1 VTRVDH
7 GNGTV
12 VVRQY
17 DAADRLT
24 LIRHEDAGGNAML
37 ELAYTYSA
45 DGLVTRIIETDE
57 VTEAQGIVPPGQ
69 AIPPIVSQ
77 VDFEYDARNR
87 LTRETRTETGSIAID
102 TGPVEYDLS
111 YTYDAGG
118 NRLSKTDGLTGRVTT
133 YVYDIETDNA
143 IDNDQHNNRLLGYD
157 VTDTDPATGAAIAVE
172 QTLYKYGP
180 AGNVMLL
187 VKRGDDDGN
196 GVIDPADTM
205 ALAWWFYYDTG
216 NHLWLAVQGT
226 GIFDEPT
233 GTLTNTVFDKA
244 AEYRYDSGRQRY
256 LVRERDPNEGF
267 AIVGTGQWRDYM
279 GNNIYNDYTVDQ
291 GTGTVTNGIGYIP
304 GIGFDDPALA
314 DSPAY
319 LGSDLI
325 GTTRR
330 VVDSSTGG
338 QGGTGVSPVIQRTIL
353 TAFGEPL
360 LPSPPEGEGQGEG
373 GTGNTRYGY
382 AGAWGY
388 EEPEGSFDPLT
399 ELGWLHVGERYYD
412 PAIGR
417 FMQRDPKGISSG
429 SLNLYAYVLNEPTIA
444 IDPDGLTT
452 ITSTDVTVAGG
463 VLWATGIPVVS
474 QTGQGL
480 TICGG
485 LWFLSGRLWGVPQ
498 SFTIPDHFTTPS
510 GDPVSMM
517 PPTVCFVAD
526 TLVAA
531 DNKAVPIEAVS
542 VGNRVVSKD
551 FDRGTTRMAKVMSQH
566 VGETR
571 SLISITLQ
579 AETIK
584 CTKEHPFWTK
594 NRGWVKAGALILS
607 DVLENIEGQ
616 PVRIVDL
623 DSEELDREVRVY
635 NLEVDGNHNYYVGH
649 TKVLVHNKP
658 MW

>member
-1 VTRVDH
+1 
-7 GNGTV
+7 
-12 VVRQY
+12 
-17 DAADRLT
+17 
-24 LIRHEDAGGNAML
+24 ML

-77 VDFEYDARNR
+77 VDFEYDNRNR
-87 LTRETRTETGSIAID
+87 LIRETREETSAIAID

-111 YTYDAGG
+111 YAYDAGG

-143 IDNDQHNNRLLGYD
+143 IDNNQHNNRLLGYD
-157 VTDTDPATGAAIAVE
+157 VTDTDPATGAPIAVE
-172 QTLYKYGP
+172 QTRYKYGP

-187 VKRGDDDGN
+187 VRQLDLTGD
-196 GVIDPADTM
+196 GVIDQAD
-205 ALAWWFYYDTG
+205 LAAVWWFYYDAG

-233 GTLTNTVFDKA
+233 GTLTNTMFDKA
-244 AEYRYDSGRQRY
+244 AEYRYDGGRQRY
-256 LVRERDPNEGF
+256 LVRQRDPNEGF

-338 QGGTGVSPVIQRTIL
+338 QGGTGVSPVILRTIL

-373 GTGNTRYGY
+373 GSGNTRYGY

-399 ELGWLHVGERYYD
+399 DLGWLHVGERYYD

-417 FMQRDPKGISSG
+417 FMQRDPIGIRG
-429 SLNLYAYVLNEPTIA
+429 GLNVYAYVANNPTLF
-444 IDPDGLTT
+444 IDPAGMEVGVLPNEDSENALDLG
-452 ITSTDVTVAGG
+452 GG
-463 VLWATGIPVVS
+463 VYVTNDDG
-474 QTGQGL
+474 
-480 TICGG
+480 TISHLACAGAAAKRHGEGG
-485 LWFLSGRLWGVPQ
+485 SEHRKGKRKSTAGKHQKGKGHSSSKLS
-498 SFTIPDHFTTPS
+498 
-510 GDPVSMM
+510 
-517 PPTVCFVAD
+517 
-526 TLVAA
+526 
-531 DNKAVPIEAVS
+531 KAK
-542 VGNRVVSKD
+542 SK
-551 FDRGTTRMAKVMSQH
+551 
-566 VGETR
+566 
-571 SLISITLQ
+571 LI
-579 AETIK
+579 
-584 CTKEHPFWTK
+584 
-594 NRGWVKAGALILS
+594 KAGRWHFRMIITPLF
-607 DVLENIEGQ
+607 IECRCGNGIQ
-616 PVRIVDL
+616 GI
-623 DSEELDREVRVY
+623 ELP
-635 NLEVDGNHNYYVGH
+635 GSGC
-649 TKVLVHNKP
+649 TCP
-658 MW
+658 I